1 MIIRLN
7 GQWLQFNNRK
17 SPTHLTT
24 CSLKAKLFPA
34 QAHMHTHTYTR
45 THTHTHT
52 RSQVS
57 CKDTGT
63 QSRSDHSCLDKRV
76 KVKVAQSCLT
86 LCDPVDYTVHGI
98 LQVRILW
105 WAAFPFS
112 RGSSQ
117 PRDRTHV
124 SLTAG
129 RLQEPLWKSQPN
141 CPAPPSGYTEK
152 YKSAGAKTTVTA
164 IACLLL
170 PRHPLGSLSPAF
182 GAVTGWACLAP
193 RHRWSGV
200 LGRRLRPLLPS
211 QPPHGSQQFEAK
223 DPVSSSFVLPAS
235 TLSSREE
242 ISKHLVKKKGKKT
255 GTERR
260 KEGC

>member
-1 MIIRLN
+1 MIIHLN
-7 GQWLQFNNRK
+7 WQWLQFNNRK

-34 QAHMHTHTYTR
+34 QAHVHTHTYMHTHTD
-45 THTHTHT
+45 THT
-52 RSQVS
+52 RSQVP
-57 CKDTGT
+57 CKDAGT

-86 LCDPVDYTVHGI
+86 LRDPMEYTVRGI
-98 LQVRILW
+98 LQVRILS

-117 PRDRTHV
+117 PRDRTQV

-129 RLQEPLWKSQPN
+129 RFQEPLWKPQPN

-152 YKSAGAKTTVTA
+152 CKSAGAKQAAPLQDHCNSNSASSPAQT
-164 IACLLL
+164 
-170 PRHPLGSLSPAF
+170 PLGSLSPAF
-182 GAVTGWACLAP
+182 GAITGWACLAP
-193 RHRWSGV
+193 RHRWPGVSGH
-200 LGRRLRPLLPS
+200 RLRPLLPS

-242 ISKHLVKKKGKKT
+242 ISKYLVF
-255 GTERR
+255 
-260 KEGC
+260 